1 MSDAPVRILGFA
13 GSLRRASFNRALLR
27 VAVSLAPAD
36 AVIETFD
43 LIPIPPFN
51 EDVRVAGEPAA
62 VTEFK
67 ARVRAADGLLIV
79 TPEYN
84 YSIPGV
90 LKNAIDWLSRP
101 PAESPLKAK
110 PAAILGASNGGF
122 GTVRSQLHLRQV
134 LLGSGMHGMP
144 GPELMVSRAQDKFDA
159 EGNLTDEKTRDGV
172 RAVVT
177 ALVAFA
183 RSEAAARR

>member
-13 GSLRRASFNRALLR
+13 GSLRQASFNRALLR
-27 VAVSLAPAD
+27 VAVSIAPPD
-36 AVIETFD
+36 ATIETFD

-51 EDVRVAGEPAA
+51 EDVRLAGEPAA

-67 ARVRAADGLLIV
+67 ARVRAADALLIV

-84 YSIPGV
+84 YSMPGV
-90 LKNAIDWLSRP
+90 LKNALDWLSRP

-110 PAAILGASNGGF
+110 PAAIMGASNGRF
-122 GTVRSQLHLRQV
+122 GTVRAQLHLRQV
-134 LLGSGMHGMP
+134 LLGTAMHGMP
-144 GPELMVSRAQDKFDA
+144 GPELMVAMAQEKFDA
-159 EGNLTDEKTRDGV
+159 EGNLTDERTRDGV
-172 RAVVT
+172 RAVVA

-183 RSEAAARR
+183 RAEAAARR